1 LIGPQSGLEKE
12 YLVAIEGIITDWAL
26 QKLRYG
32 LVLDGRQLK
41 PAVVEVI
48 GRYRLRFILTEGR
61 NRQIRRMCE
70 AVGLYVVDLCRIR
83 IGSLTLG
90 DLPEGKWRLLT
101 GPERQAL
108 IGGAQPASPN

>member
-1 LIGPQSGLEKE
+1 
-12 YLVAIEGIITDWAL
+12 
-26 QKLRYG
+26 
-32 LVLDGRQLK
+32 
-41 PAVVEVI
+41 VVEVI

-108 IGGAQPASPN
+108 IGGAQPAAPN